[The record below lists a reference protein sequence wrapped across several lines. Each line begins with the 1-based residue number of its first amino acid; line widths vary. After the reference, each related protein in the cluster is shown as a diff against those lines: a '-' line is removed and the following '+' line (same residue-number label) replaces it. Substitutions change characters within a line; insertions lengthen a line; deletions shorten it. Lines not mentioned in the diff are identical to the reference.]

1 MLFIIKKLNRN
12 FMNVNKCLMNFYV
25 LFFFK
30 KRIDNKY
37 LRKFYY
43 FSIIC
48 FLNFL
53 LEIKL
58 MNIKICMNI
67 GFYVSVYM

>member
-1 MLFIIKKLNRN
+1 
-12 FMNVNKCLMNFYV
+12 MNVNNRLMNFYV
-25 LFFFK
+25 LFFFL

-53 LEIKL
+53 LEFKL

-67 GFYVSVYM
+67 GFYMYICKFVF